1 MKKSF
6 HPPNGPLL
14 HDIHPCGRQGL
25 PKRTI
30 VEFAFLVFVLAPLLH
45 YGSSPLL
52 GTFSVVFAFIL
63 LEALPFLLIGSL
75 VSGFLDE
82 QDSWVRVEGVLGLK
96 KVGDLSFPLIQA
108 DRITKIDPPR
118 NPYLFPGL
126 F

>member
-1 MKKSF
+1 MKTCP
-6 HPPNGPLL
+6 HPPCGPRLNNPHPNGP
-14 HDIHPCGRQGL
+14 QGM
-25 PKRTI
+25 PKRTL
-30 VEFAFLVFVLAPLLH
+30 VEFAFLVLALAPLLH
-45 YGSSPLL
+45 YGSPLL
-52 GTFSVVFAFIL
+52 GTFSIVFASIV

-96 KVGDLSFPLIQA
+96 KVGDLSFPLIRA